1 MDAYPA
7 KRIGQ
12 EWSSSKMKDKFR
24 HKRTKGEA
32 IYDQVC
38 QIKDELDGK
47 LNATYDT
54 KAFR

>member
-1 MDAYPA
+1 LDAYPA